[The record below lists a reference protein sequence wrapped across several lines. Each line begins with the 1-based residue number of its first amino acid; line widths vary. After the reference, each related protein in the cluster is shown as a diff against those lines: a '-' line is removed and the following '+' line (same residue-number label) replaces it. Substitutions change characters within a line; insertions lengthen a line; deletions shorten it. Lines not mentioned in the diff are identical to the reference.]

1 MENRKT
7 TDEKGKEIT
16 LIKKSDASPF
26 DFDEIERLAIQ
37 VKAGFLNPEKK
48 LDKIILICKKNKS
61 EETKNDETTNGN
73 GLQRIISESFVKGIL
88 QQLNT
93 FDISFGKFV
102 ELLNDQANTRLEIT
116 TIPASK
122 NIK

>member
-37 VKAGFLNPEKK
+37 VKAGFLNPEQK